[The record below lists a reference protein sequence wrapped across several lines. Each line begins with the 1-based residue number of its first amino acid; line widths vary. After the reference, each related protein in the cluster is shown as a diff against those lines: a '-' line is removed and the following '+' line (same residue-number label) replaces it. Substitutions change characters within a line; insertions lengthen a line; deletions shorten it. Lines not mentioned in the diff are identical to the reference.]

1 MDRTSHRALRVAV
14 LAGGDSA
21 EREVS
26 LQSGSQVAAALK
38 SAGHCVETIDPAAA
52 DFQRLDLADRFDV
65 CFLALHGGAGED
77 GRIQRW
83 LESRRIPYTG
93 SGPQAS
99 LSAMFKSAAKTLF
112 RRAGVPTPEYLL
124 IQPQHSAESI
134 RCRVAALGYPV
145 VIKPD
150 SQGSSLGVGL
160 ARDADELLDRV
171 AESRRYDQWVMA
183 ERFVAGREMTVSVL
197 GRRALPLLEV
207 VGHEEIFDFGSKYTS
222 TVMECRFHTG
232 LSPMKVEEVQQTAVA
247 AAEALRTAGLVRV
260 DVRLDAELC
269 PWVLEVNTLPGMT
282 DHSLAPKAAEQAGL
296 DLSALCDWML
306 RDAMRTVV
314 SG

>member
-1 MDRTSHRALRVAV
+1 MDRTSQRPLRVAV

-26 LQSGSQVAAALK
+26 LQSGAQVAAALA
-38 SAGHCVETIDPAAA
+38 SAGHLVETIDPAAA
-52 DFQRLDLADRFDV
+52 DFERLDLRGRFDV

-77 GRIQRW
+77 GRMQRW
-83 LESRRIPYTG
+83 LDDRRIPYTG
-93 SGPQAS
+93 SGSRAS

-112 RRAGVPTPEYLL
+112 RRAGIPTPEYLL

-134 RCRVAALGYPV
+134 RRRVAALGYPV
-145 VIKPD
+145 VVKPD

-160 ARDADELLDRV
+160 ARTPAQLDARV
-171 AESRRYDQWVMA
+171 AESRCYDQWVMA
-183 ERFVAGREMTVSVL
+183 ERFIAGRELTVSVL

-260 DVRLDAELC
+260 DLRLDTHLR

-282 DHSLAPKAAEQAGL
+282 DHSLAPKAARQAGL
-296 DLSALCDWML
+296 NLPALCDWML
-306 RDAMRTVV
+306 RDALQE
-314 SG
+314 SGR

>member
-1 MDRTSHRALRVAV
+1 MDRTSQRSLRVAV

-26 LQSGSQVAAALK
+26 LQSGARVAAALE

-52 DFQRLDLADRFDV
+52 DFEQLDLPGRFDA

-77 GRIQRW
+77 GRLQRW
-83 LESRRIPYTG
+83 LDDRRIPYTG
-93 SGPQAS
+93 SGPRAS

-112 RRAGVPTPEYLL
+112 RRARVPTPEYLL

-134 RCRVAALGYPV
+134 NRRVAALGYPV

-160 ARDADELLDRV
+160 ARNPRELLDRV
-171 AESRRYDQWVMA
+171 TESRRYGQWVMA
-183 ERFVAGREMTVSVL
+183 EQFIAGREMTVSVL
-197 GRRALPLLEV
+197 GRRPLPLLEV
-207 VGHEEIFDFGSKYTS
+207 VGFEEIFDFGTKYTS

-232 LSPMKVEEVQQTAVA
+232 LPPMKVEEVQQTAVA
-247 AAEALRTAGLVRV
+247 AAEALRTSGLVRV
-260 DVRLDAELC
+260 DLRLDAQLR

-282 DHSLAPKAAEQAGL
+282 DHSLAPKAAREVGL
-296 DLSALCDWML
+296 DLPALCDWML
-306 RDAMRTVV
+306 REALEAV
-314 SG
+314 GGE